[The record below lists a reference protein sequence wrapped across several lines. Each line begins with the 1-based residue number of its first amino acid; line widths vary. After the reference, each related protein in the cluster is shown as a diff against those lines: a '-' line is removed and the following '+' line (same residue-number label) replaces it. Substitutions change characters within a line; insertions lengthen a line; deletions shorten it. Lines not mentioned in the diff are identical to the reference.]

1 MPGELTVGLLQL
13 NSGGDVQ
20 KNIHQTCTLIRQAA
34 AGGAEFIL
42 TPEMTS
48 ILEIRSGR
56 LFDKTCG
63 EETDPALAAFRSAAR
78 ELDVW
83 LLIGSLAVRLAEN
96 NMTNRS
102 YLIDPGGR
110 LVARYDK
117 MHMFDVELGK
127 GQTYRESK
135 NFSAGKHPVVA
146 ETPWGLLG
154 LSICYDI
161 RFPYLYRRLARM
173 GAKMLAVPSA
183 FTKTTGQAH
192 WQVLLRARAIETGC
206 FLLAPAQCGRHS
218 GGRQTFGHSLVV
230 NPWGEIIKEAGEEV
244 GVMLAKLDLNEVD
257 KARRKIPSLKHT
269 VPISE
274 IYEI

>member
-13 NSGGDVQ
+13 NSGEDVQ
-20 KNIHQTCTLIRQAA
+20 KNIEQTCALIRQAA

-56 LFDKTCG
+56 LFDKTCD
-63 EETDPALAAFRSAAR
+63 EEVDPALAAFRSLAR

-96 NMTNRS
+96 SMTNRS

-135 NFSAGKHPVVA
+135 NFSAGKHLVVA

-183 FTKTTGQAH
+183 FTKTTGRAH
-192 WQVLLRARAIETGC
+192 WHVLLRARAIETGC

-274 IYEI
+274 I

>member
-13 NSGGDVQ
+13 NSGEDVQ
-20 KNIHQTCTLIRQAA
+20 KNIEQTCALIRQAA

-56 LFDKTCG
+56 LFDKTCD

-192 WQVLLRARAIETGC
+192 WHVLLRARAIETGC
-206 FLLAPAQCGRHS
+206 FVLAPAQCGRHS
-218 GGRQTFGHSLVV
+218 GGRRTFGHSLVV

-274 IYEI
+274 I

>member
-13 NSGGDVQ
+13 NSGEDVQ
-20 KNIHQTCTLIRQAA
+20 KNIEQTCALIRQAA

-56 LFDKTCG
+56 LFDKTCD

-135 NFSAGKHPVVA
+135 KFSAGKHPVVA

-192 WQVLLRARAIETGC
+192 WHVLLRARAIETGC

-274 IYEI
+274 I